1 MTFDFMTFSNLPQ
14 SILRPLNIDEIAA
27 IVEGDRKV
35 VLQMIKE
42 GGLPKSVLS
51 RSKKGVIGS
60 QQLLKPIACPIVHFQ
75 ITTAHLLSPQPRRR
89 LVREIGDVARGSSN
103 QGVFEEGPLRVDLTG
118 SVTKTVSKMASLA
131 SAEAAVRFHPE
142 IRGGMPVMRGTRIG
156 VYELADL
163 CTFETAHYILE
174 NFPSLT
180 EEHLE
185 QASLYEKA
193 HPLN

>member
-1 MTFDFMTFSNLPQ
+1 MTSEPKTFSDLPQ
-14 SILRPLNIDEIAA
+14 SILRPLNVDEIAA
-27 IVEGDRKV
+27 IVEVDRKA

-51 RSKKGVIGS
+51 RSKKAVIGT
-60 QQLLKPIACPIVHFQ
+60 QPLLKPIACPIVHFQ
-75 ITTAHLLSPQPRRR
+75 ITTGHLLSPQLRRR

-118 SVTKTVSKMASLA
+118 SVTKTVLRMASLA
-131 SAEAAVRFHPE
+131 SAEAAVLFDPE
-142 IRGGMPVMRGTRIG
+142 IRGGLPVMRGTRIG

-185 QASLYEKA
+185 QASLYAKA
-193 HPLN
+193 HRLK